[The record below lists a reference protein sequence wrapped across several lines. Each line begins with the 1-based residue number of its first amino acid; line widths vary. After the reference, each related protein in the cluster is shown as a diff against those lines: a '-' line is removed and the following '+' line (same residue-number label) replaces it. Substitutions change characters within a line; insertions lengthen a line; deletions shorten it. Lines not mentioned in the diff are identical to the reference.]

1 MKSAN
6 LPVSDISKQKKDVM
20 LVAKVQHLIVSEM
33 HKKEEIMLSIT
44 ALLIETRREQRR
56 LFVTRLKGGER
67 KRRENIFVIAGD
79 ALPTIIIIWGMLAN
93 IGLMYFLFVALVTK
107 KLGNIY
113 FIRLSPCQKK
123 ETAGFTQRPLYRLF

>member
-33 HKKEEIMLSIT
+33 HKKEESMLSIT

-93 IGLMYFLFVALVTK
+93 IGLM
-107 KLGNIY
+107 
-113 FIRLSPCQKK
+113 
-123 ETAGFTQRPLYRLF
+123 